1 MNPSFIIGDG
11 IAVYIHN
18 QIAKKSRS
26 QKVMISPNMETSL
39 VVDRTIETRLG
50 EPYNVLC
57 HNIISLARNE
67 TSQPEDV
74 QYVQED
80 CLRLCGYEAKAGLCN
95 LTQNFTV
102 FKNLFYF
109 DEEAFEVARRNLMA
123 PCIGPNFFSK
133 LRESGNFWIFKKPNR
148 IKSKL

>member
-1 MNPSFIIGDG
+1 MNLSVINGDG
-11 IAVYIHN
+11 IAVYIHS

-26 QKVMISPNMETSL
+26 QKVIISPNMETSL

-50 EPYNVLC
+50 EPYNVPCL
-57 HNIISLARNE
+57 NTISLARNE

-80 CLRLCGYEAKAGLCN
+80 CLRLCEYEAKAGLCN

-109 DEEAFEVARRNLMA
+109 DEDAFDVAKWNLMT
-123 PCIGPNFFSK
+123 PCIQSDPNFFRN
-133 LRESGNFWIFKKPNR
+133 LRESGN
-148 IKSKL
+148 S